1 VPFVMILPRTT
12 AGTPGLRSFICR
24 IRRRSSYRRG
34 RRRSRSSTVR
44 IPSLASRAE
53 RSAPTPN
60 NDMTGSRSMAIGVGL
75 ALCLAIVYGRLLVV
89 HMVIN
94 LEVVRQLSG
103 TVL

>member
-1 VPFVMILPRTT
+1 
-12 AGTPGLRSFICR
+12 
-24 IRRRSSYRRG
+24 
-34 RRRSRSSTVR
+34 
-44 IPSLASRAE
+44 
-53 RSAPTPN
+53 
-60 NDMTGSRSMAIGVGL
+60 MAIGVGL